1 MKEEIRNI
9 LVTINLFINL
19 RDDNINPSK
28 VSKNQ
33 IKFKSDLIE
42 IKKGNPKSKTENQIS
57 VIQNVQNFLI

>member
-1 MKEEIRNI
+1 M
-9 LVTINLFINL
+9 
-19 RDDNINPSK
+19 NPSK